1 MLQYPSEFR
10 KIGRQAGSSRFKDVI
25 LWVGGGPE
33 NGDGKKPSSFLF
45 TLHLCLS
52 SPTLPH
58 LLTDPRITS
67 GSPSL
72 SCFLLI
78 SGLLFPSKRTFWSLA
93 RPLWPTLA
101 LDKVHN
107 LVSVATGATDA
118 KLLIFYTCQ
127 HHEPFLS
134 PRGRN
139 CDGLFP
145 LQPFCPYYLDN
156 KLAKYSLK
164 GGIWCSFSSHI
175 WVRWMA
181 KILYQSIKRRNTKF
195 SYVKTK
201 PKLFISE

>member
-1 MLQYPSEFR
+1 MLQYTSEFR
-10 KIGRQAGSSRFKDVI
+10 KIGRQGVLDLKMSFFVLEVALR
-25 LWVGGGPE
+25 

-45 TLHLCLS
+45 TSHLPLS

-78 SGLLFPSKRTFWSLA
+78 SGLLFPSKRTSWSLA

-107 LVSVATGATDA
+107 LGNVATSPTDA
-118 KLLIFYTCQ
+118 KLLRFYTCQ

-134 PRGRN
+134 PAGRN
-139 CDGLFP
+139 CEGLFP
-145 LQPFCPYYLDN
+145 LQSFSPYYLNN

-164 GGIWCSFSSHI
+164 GGIWCSFSSNR

-181 KILYQSIKRRNTKF
+181 KILYQSIKGKNTKF
-195 SYVKTK
+195 SHVKTK

>member
-1 MLQYPSEFR
+1 MLEVTLR
-10 KIGRQAGSSRFKDVI
+10 
-25 LWVGGGPE
+25 
-33 NGDGKKPSSFLF
+33 NGDVKKPSFFLF
-45 TLHLCLS
+45 TSHLRLS

-67 GSPSL
+67 GFPSL

-78 SGLLFPSKRTFWSLA
+78 SGLLLPSKRTSWSLA
-93 RPLWPTLA
+93 PSLWPTLA

-107 LVSVATGATDA
+107 LGNVATSPTDV
-118 KLLIFYTCQ
+118 KLLRFYTCQ

-134 PRGRN
+134 LAGRN

-145 LQPFCPYYLDN
+145 LQLFSPCYLDN
-156 KLAKYSLK
+156 KLAKHSLK
-164 GGIWCSFSSHI
+164 GGIWCSFSSNR

-181 KILYQSIKRRNTKF
+181 KILYQSIKGRNTKF

>member
-1 MLQYPSEFR
+1 MSFFVLEVALR
-10 KIGRQAGSSRFKDVI
+10 
-25 LWVGGGPE
+25 

-45 TLHLCLS
+45 TSHLPLS

-78 SGLLFPSKRTFWSLA
+78 SGLLFPSKRTSWSLA

-107 LVSVATGATDA
+107 LGNVATSPTDA
-118 KLLIFYTCQ
+118 KLLRFYTCQ

-134 PRGRN
+134 PAGRN
-139 CDGLFP
+139 CEGLFP
-145 LQPFCPYYLDN
+145 LQSFSPYYPNN

-164 GGIWCSFSSHI
+164 GGIWCSFSSNR

-181 KILYQSIKRRNTKF
+181 KILYQSIKGKNTKF
-195 SYVKTK
+195 SHVKTK